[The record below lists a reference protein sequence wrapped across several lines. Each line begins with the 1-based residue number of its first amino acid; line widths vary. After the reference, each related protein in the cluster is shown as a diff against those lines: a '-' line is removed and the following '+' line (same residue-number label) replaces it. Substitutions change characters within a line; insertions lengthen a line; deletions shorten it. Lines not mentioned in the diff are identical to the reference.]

1 MIPPLSSQP
10 LSPVPE
16 GAISTDL
23 PPPSSPR
30 DHHSMG
36 LLALANG
43 DVWATIQAVN
53 RAAQDQHAAAHE
65 QGGEEEP
72 VDVGGGWSVGPA
84 GRGVPLAMAV
94 RFATRDDIESALRDE
109 KPPLVRPDMPL
120 RPVNELDVPKSY
132 TEMLRNEHSG
142 LFRDAMKREVF
153 GLLEAKTFRVV
164 DM

>member
-1 MIPPLSSQP
+1 MTPPLSSQP

-16 GAISTDL
+16 SAISSGL
-23 PPPSSPR
+23 PPPSTPR

-53 RAAQDQHAAAHE
+53 SVAQHQQRAAHE
-65 QGGEEEP
+65 LGGEEP
-72 VDVGGGWSVGPA
+72 VEVGGGWSVGPA

-109 KPPLVRPDMPL
+109 KPPLLRPDMPL
-120 RPVNELDVPKSY
+120 RPVAELKIPKTY
-132 TEMLRNEHSG
+132 TEMLRNEHAG
-142 LFRDAMKREVF
+142 LFLDAMKREVF

-164 DM
+164 EV